1 MSSIFV
7 YYNYYQFE
15 KTVIVVMYMYIYMYK
30 LFLPSF
36 LLLLKHLLTI
46 CWLIH
51 ELLSYSLLFLSTS
64 LCWSTIKSFPR
75 HVFAIQ
81 STQRLP
87 RTVPYPSR
95 CASVSSCRFP
105 HRVCPVNS
113 NGCSCHHNDY
123 TAKNSRFS

>member
-64 LCWSTIKSFPR
+64 LC
-75 HVFAIQ
+75 
-81 STQRLP
+81 
-87 RTVPYPSR
+87 
-95 CASVSSCRFP
+95 
-105 HRVCPVNS
+105 
-113 NGCSCHHNDY
+113 
-123 TAKNSRFS
+123 

>member
-15 KTVIVVMYMYIYMYK
+15 KTVIVVMYVYMYK

-64 LCWSTIKSFPR
+64 LC
-75 HVFAIQ
+75 
-81 STQRLP
+81 
-87 RTVPYPSR
+87 
-95 CASVSSCRFP
+95 
-105 HRVCPVNS
+105 
-113 NGCSCHHNDY
+113 
-123 TAKNSRFS
+123 